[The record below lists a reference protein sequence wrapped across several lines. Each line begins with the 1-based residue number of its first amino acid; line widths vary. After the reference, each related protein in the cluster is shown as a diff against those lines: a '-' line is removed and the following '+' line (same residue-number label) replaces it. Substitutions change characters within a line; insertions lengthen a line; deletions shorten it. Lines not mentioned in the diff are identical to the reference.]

1 MNIVVTGASKGIG
14 KALASRFAQPNNNI
28 FICARNE
35 DMLLQTAEEIRNIHA
50 DVNVTAVVADLEL
63 KSGIENF
70 STAIFQ
76 KTKSIDILIN
86 NAGNFI
92 PGSIYNEADGIL
104 EKMMSLNLYSAYHL
118 TRLLLPAMI
127 EKKKGHIFN
136 MCSIASLHAY
146 ANGGSY
152 SISKYALAGFSRNL
166 REELKPF
173 GIKVTAVYSGA
184 VYTDSWA
191 QSGLPEE
198 RFIKVSDIAELIYTT
213 ARLSPNACVE
223 DLVIRPQ
230 MGDI

>member
-213 ARLSPNACVE
+213 AMLSPNACVE